1 MLREGNDFDILKPGK
16 SSLFSG
22 IGGAMGLVLGLSLF
36 NIVEAVLKI
45 CKNAMGQAR
54 FWLIL
59 VASNLRPK
67 VCILLFAIPNVSFS
81 AFPNAHKTCNKKM
94 FATKEE
100 FRNQSMY
107 KYYWRGPPVL
117 MMSSKFHNWS
127 SAIKL
132 NSFLYDFIYNFTIH
146 AIK

>member
-1 MLREGNDFDILKPGK
+1 
-16 SSLFSG
+16 
-22 IGGAMGLVLGLSLF
+22 
-36 NIVEAVLKI
+36 
-45 CKNAMGQAR
+45 
-54 FWLIL
+54 
-59 VASNLRPK
+59 
-67 VCILLFAIPNVSFS
+67 
-81 AFPNAHKTCNKKM
+81 M
-94 FATKEE
+94 FASKEE

-117 MMSSKFHNWS
+117 MMSLV